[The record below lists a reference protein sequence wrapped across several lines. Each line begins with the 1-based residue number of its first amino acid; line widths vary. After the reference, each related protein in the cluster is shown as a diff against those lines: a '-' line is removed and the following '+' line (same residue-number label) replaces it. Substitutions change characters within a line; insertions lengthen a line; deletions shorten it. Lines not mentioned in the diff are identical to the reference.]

1 MEKILQKKEVKRF
14 VVGILVSF
22 VFGILLDHFLIYPF
36 FKISTTEVDSS
47 IEQGNENI
55 EEPLVLGSSTQLDRK
70 IEIEKVCKTT
80 VDISGALKHPGVFC
94 LDEGARVID
103 AVTKAGGFSPD
114 VAYRFVARKINLAQK
129 LVDNQKIY
137 IPFEDETECTL
148 ISFLPQTKEVQNI
161 MTNSGKT
168 DFPTSEDDTSSTAQT
183 PPQAETDGSGC
194 ININSASASQLETI
208 SGIGSAMSK
217 KIIEGRPY
225 SKIEDLLNVSGIGD
239 ALFKKIKSEVCV

>member
-1 MEKILQKKEVKRF
+1 MEKILQKKEVKRS
-14 VVGILVSF
+14 IIIAIVSF
-22 VFGILLDHFLIYPF
+22 FFGILLDHFLIYPF
-36 FKISTTEVDSS
+36 FKVSTTEVDGS
-47 IEQGNENI
+47 IEQENKSV
-55 EEPLVLGSSTQLDRK
+55 EEPLVLSSSTQLDRK

-103 AVTKAGGFSPD
+103 AVTKAGGFSSD
-114 VAYRFVARKINLAQK
+114 VAYRFVSRKINLAQK

-161 MTNSGKT
+161 MTNSGRT
-168 DFPTSEDDTSSTAQT
+168 NFPTSEDDTSSTIQT
-183 PPQAETDGSGC
+183 SPEVDTDGSGC

-208 SGIGSAMSK
+208 SGIGPAMSK

-225 SKIEDLLNVSGIGD
+225 SKIDDLLNISGIGD